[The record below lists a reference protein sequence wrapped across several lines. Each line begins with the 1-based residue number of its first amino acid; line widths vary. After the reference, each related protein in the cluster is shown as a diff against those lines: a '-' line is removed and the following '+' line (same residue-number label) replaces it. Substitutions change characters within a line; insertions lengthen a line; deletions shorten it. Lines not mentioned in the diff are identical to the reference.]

1 MPPREAWKWPRPGR
15 SPSRGRGGKA
25 FGGLL
30 PAHSR
35 SSGTCGP
42 SGDVP
47 PALPAAVWQNFRYKG
62 FASSFDGEGGGGR
75 GARLDLWGSGEEGLG
90 EPKSGWS
97 VTGGPRPSPSSASSP
112 SLRRVYVTVITAGKE

>member
-1 MPPREAWKWPRPGR
+1 MAQAGQEPLPGPWGEGLR
-15 SPSRGRGGKA
+15 
-25 FGGLL
+25 GLL

-35 SSGTCGP
+35 SSGTRGL

-62 FASSFDGEGGGGR
+62 FASNFDGEGGGGR

-90 EPKSGWS
+90 EPTSGWS

-112 SLRRVYVTVITAGKE
+112 SLPRVYVTVITAGKE